1 MLTNNTTARTTVKP
15 LSHFKYVFLYA
26 LYRGINHVTLH
37 VGFGTGNVPRR
48 LIPSHHHPRRRPLR
62 CRTPWQM
69 PTPGPSQGGVIVA
82 RHPNDTT
89 STTTNHRQH
98 EHTRPSSTS
107 PPRHR
112 ATRTPAGPATAC
124 QVSQP
129 TILACHVTAHSNMTT
144 PSTLVAS
151 SLATSSPATS
161 TTTHRAPP
169 RRVRHI
175 NVDRATS
182 MPTARPPQRRRG
194 TRGGGG
200 GGRTTGT
207 GRRESR
213 RPQQRPRWR
222 TPRQRPRRL
231 QAASMRVTTQATS
244 TATSTAGTT
253 MPATTMPSRD
263 DASHV
268 NGHVDGGERHPAPLT
283 A

>member
-89 STTTNHRQH
+89 STTTNYRQH

-182 MPTARPPQRRRG
+182 MLTARPPQ
-194 TRGGGG
+194 
-200 GGRTTGT
+200 
-207 GRRESR
+207 
-213 RPQQRPRWR
+213 
-222 TPRQRPRRL
+222 
-231 QAASMRVTTQATS
+231 
-244 TATSTAGTT
+244 
-253 MPATTMPSRD
+253 
-263 DASHV
+263 
-268 NGHVDGGERHPAPLT
+268 
-283 A
+283 

>member
-1 MLTNNTTARTTVKP
+1 MIGNCTQVLTNNTTARTTVKP

-26 LYRGINHVTLH
+26 LYRRINHVTLH

-48 LIPSHHHPRRRPLR
+48 LIPSPHHPRRRPLR

-69 PTPGPSQGGVIVA
+69 CTPGPSQGGVIVA

-98 EHTRPSSTS
+98 EYTRPSSTS

-144 PSTLVAS
+144 PS

-169 RRVRHI
+169 RRVQHI

-222 TPRQRPRRL
+222 TPRQRPRRRPPRPL
-231 QAASMRVTTQATS
+231 PTSTTPTSTMAMCDEPPPTPS
-244 TATSTAGTT
+244 TATSTT
-253 MPATTMPSRD
+253 
-263 DASHV
+263 
-268 NGHVDGGERHPAPLT
+268 AP
-283 A
+283 